1 MQPNPDSCGG
11 TGGCEGATTELGF
24 DYIADAGAVEEYQI
38 GYTAYGGQDS
48 SCSFSASNTPP
59 VARIKG
65 YTKLEENSYEAL
77 MNAVAQVGPVAV
89 VVDAS
94 TWHAYEGGIFDGCD
108 QETPDLNHGVVLV
121 GYGEE
126 NGQKYWLVRNS
137 WAPTYGE
144 LGYIRVARKDNE
156 QEVCGIDVTPQ
167 DGTACAGDNEPVKV
181 CGTCGI
187 LYDSSYPVGAT
198 LA

>member
-1 MQPNPDSCGG
+1 M
-11 TGGCEGATTELGF
+11 
-24 DYIADAGAVEEYQI
+24 VEEYEI
-38 GYTAYGGQDS
+38 GYTAYQGQDS
-48 SCSFSASNTPP
+48 ACAFSTSTTPP
-59 VARIKG
+59 VATITG
-65 YTKLEENSYEAL
+65 YAKLTENSYDEL
-77 MNAVAQVGPVAV
+77 MNAVATVGPVAV

-94 TWHAYEGGIFDGCD
+94 NWHAYESGIFNGCD

-126 NGQKYWLVRNS
+126 HGEKYWLVRNS

-144 LGYIRVARKDNE
+144 KGYIRVARQDNE
-156 QEVCGIDVTPQ
+156 NELCGIDVTPQ

-181 CGTCGI
+181 CGTCGM
-187 LYDSSYPVGAT
+187 LYDTSYPVGAK